1 MATGIIPKNNIF
13 LLQSTTLNT
22 SHNITVPNASA
33 HLLLAYGGA
42 LNTYRIF
49 WVATTSSGILDA
61 VEISSGDGSTMVTSN
76 NTVTITYP
84 TARYLYLI
92 DIPVFG
98 GACSI

>member
-42 LNTYRIF
+42 LKIGRAH
-49 WVATTSSGILDA
+49 V
-61 VEISSGDGSTMVTSN
+61 
-76 NTVTITYP
+76 
-84 TARYLYLI
+84 
-92 DIPVFG
+92 
-98 GACSI
+98 